1 MKRNPLRS
9 ERDAFRLFG
18 LVGGAAL
25 FVIVLALIFGST
37 VAAVVGAA
45 LLLFGFFHMTRW
57 LREAFSAPEDLGD
70 DE

>member
-9 ERDAFRLFG
+9 ERDAFRLFV

-25 FVIVLALIFGST
+25 FVIVLALVLGSRA
-37 VAAVVGAA
+37 AAVVGAA

-57 LREAFSAPEDLGD
+57 LREAFSAPDEAGD